1 MRTPPHVMPA
11 LITPF
16 SSDGEIDDPAH
27 RHNLEALRARGVAG
41 FLIGGSTGQ
50 GPYLEPR
57 ERYDLV
63 AIARETTDA
72 EEFLLC
78 GIAAETVREAGHQ
91 IAEADAAGADAV
103 LAVTPTTLVRGRD
116 HLVAGFFRAVADLS
130 PLPVLLYSVPAL
142 TGYALPTDVVLD
154 LASEAQIVGMKDSGG
169 DPDRVPP
176 LDPLLNRGF
185 VLYAGASRAV
195 FASRAHGAFGA
206 ITASANYVPDLVADA
221 LVDEGAQAQ
230 LTELTSA
237 VEQHGAAGTY
247 AAAEASGLHAG
258 VPRAPLRLLD
268 EESRVRIS
276 TMMRVWTP
284 DS

>member
-1 MRTPPHVMPA
+1 
-11 LITPF
+11 
-16 SSDGEIDDPAH
+16 
-27 RHNLEALRARGVAG
+27 
-41 FLIGGSTGQ
+41 
-50 GPYLEPR
+50 
-57 ERYDLV
+57 
-63 AIARETTDA
+63 
-72 EEFLLC
+72 
-78 GIAAETVREAGHQ
+78 
-91 IAEADAAGADAV
+91 
-103 LAVTPTTLVRGRD
+103 
-116 HLVAGFFRAVADLS
+116 
-130 PLPVLLYSVPAL
+130 
-142 TGYALPTDVVLD
+142 
-154 LASEAQIVGMKDSGG
+154 
-169 DPDRVPP
+169 
-176 LDPLLNRGF
+176 
-185 VLYAGASRAV
+185 V